1 MRRAERKLRGV
12 DGLLLAAAAVCGVL
26 SAVCWS
32 VLPGVRFSAKLFL
45 VGAVCCVMLLCLNRW
60 AERSAAGRRCR
71 KVVFCLIAIGLAV
84 FLTVEVM
91 LIRAGEQQPTEDV
104 TAVIVLGAGVNGTT
118 PSLTLRTRI
127 TAAAEYLQ
135 EHPEVPAVLSG
146 GQGPGEAIT
155 EAQAMYTALT
165 ALGVSPDRLWL
176 EERSTSTE
184 ENIAFSLQILR
195 DAGVDVSAPLGIV
208 TNDFHQFRAGPIV
221 QDNGADAVGIPAEL
235 PWWWL
240 NANYYVREF
249 FALGKLWLWSLFA

>member
-1 MRRAERKLRGV
+1 MRGAERKLRSM
-12 DGLLLAAAAVCGVL
+12 DGLLILAAAVCGVL
-26 SAVCWS
+26 SAVCWF

-45 VGAVCCVMLLCLNRW
+45 VGAVCCVLLVCLNQW
-60 AERSAAGRRCR
+60 AKRSAAGHRCR
-71 KVVFCLIAIGLAV
+71 NAVFCLLAIGLVV
-84 FLTVEVM
+84 FLTVEVI
-91 LIRAGEQQPTEDV
+91 LIRTGEQQPTEDV

-135 EHPEVPAVLSG
+135 QHPEVPAVLSG

-165 ALGVSPDRLWL
+165 DLGISSDRLLL

-184 ENIAFSLQILR
+184 ENVAFSLQILR

-208 TNDFHQFRAGPIV
+208 TNDFHQFRAGLIV
-221 QDNGADAVGIPAEL
+221 RENGAVAVGIPAEL

-249 FALGKLWLWSLFA
+249 FALGKLWLWSLFV